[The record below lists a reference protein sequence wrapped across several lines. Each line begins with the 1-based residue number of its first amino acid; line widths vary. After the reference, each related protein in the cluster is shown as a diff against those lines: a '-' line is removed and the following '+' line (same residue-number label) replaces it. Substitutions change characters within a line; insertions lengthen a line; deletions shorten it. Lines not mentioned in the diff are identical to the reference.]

1 MTTTIQKERAGKDIS
16 VRSRKEKT
24 MKNTEGKWLWRVICI
39 VVVLMIAWV
48 VFLVGAP
55 IVGTFNTHTA
65 TVTVTDKEHITNSTE
80 SKYLIFGKDENGKA
94 VVYENTDNIL
104 RGKWDASTL
113 QAEMEVGQTYEVKLV
128 GFRFPIF
135 SWYENILDAE
145 PVGVKDQ

>member
-1 MTTTIQKERAGKDIS
+1 
-16 VRSRKEKT
+16 
-24 MKNTEGKWLWRVICI
+24 MKNTEGKWIWRVICV

-55 IVGTFNTHTA
+55 IVGMFNTHSA
-65 TVTVTDKEHITNSTE
+65 TVTVTGKERVTNSNE
-80 SKYLIFGKDENGKA
+80 SKYLIFGKDENGQA

-145 PVGVKDQ
+145 PVGVQG